1 MWGECHIVTRGDGL
15 RERTGRVRQRPPA
28 LNRAKRPGE
37 VSKQGGRTIQW
48 MVRLTAFAILWGR
61 KRAAPAQ
68 PKYSRSAEAG
78 PNRPA
83 LRQRSRTKRRFHRDR
98 RVRRK
103 WRSILAPGPAQ
114 SSLVRARWEQR
125 AFWGAPFEVPLR
137 PGARKGVPVN
147 HPPDG
152 SLPLFAHLFRGNAPR
167 SLSRRVALPPC
178 TPYRLL

>member
-1 MWGECHIVTRGDGL
+1 MANIKSFASLFKGCGGAGAGPRL
-15 RERTGRVRQRPPA
+15 KC
-28 LNRAKRPGE
+28 AKRPGE
-37 VSKQGGRTIQW
+37 VSKQGRRTIQW